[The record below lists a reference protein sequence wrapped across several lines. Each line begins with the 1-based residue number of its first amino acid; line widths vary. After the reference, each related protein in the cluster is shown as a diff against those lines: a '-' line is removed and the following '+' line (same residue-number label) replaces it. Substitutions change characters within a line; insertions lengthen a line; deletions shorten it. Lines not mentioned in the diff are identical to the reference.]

1 MIPCNEKCSI
11 YNRCE
16 SKNLRKRCI
25 YDMGIYVKEEEG
37 DEFLEKLTY

>member
-1 MIPCNEKCSI
+1 MIPCDERCSI

-16 SKNLRKRCI
+16 ARNLRKRCI
-25 YDMGIYVKEEEG
+25 YDMGVYVKEEEN

>member
-1 MIPCNEKCSI
+1 MIPCDERCSI

-16 SKNLRKRCI
+16 ARNLRKRCI
-25 YDMGIYVKEEEG
+25 YDMGICVKEEED